1 LKLYLV
7 RHGRYVPI
15 DVSMSCPLSLEGQA
29 DIKRLASYLAKLK
42 LRVPQVYHSTK
53 LRAQQTAKILAD
65 TVNNGQCDLLE
76 GLEPNDRT
84 LPILQKI
91 KTWSDDTMLVGHLP
105 FVGILTSELVA
116 AENETALINYE
127 PGTIVCLAND
137 NGEWK
142 IDWVLNPSMY

>member
-1 LKLYLV
+1 MKLYLV

-29 DIKRLASYLAKLK
+29 EIKRLASYLVKLK
-42 LRVPQVYHSTK
+42 LRVPKVYHSTK

-65 TVNNGQCDLLE
+65 SVNEGQCDLLE

-91 KTWSDDTMLVGHLP
+91 NTWSHDTMLVGHLP
-105 FVGILTSELVA
+105 FVGILTRELLAVG
-116 AENETALINYE
+116 NEIDLVNYE
-127 PGTIVCLAND
+127 PGTIVCLANE

-142 IDWVLNPSMY
+142 IDWVLNSSMY